1 MIKYYFLKEDLLALE
16 RQVSKLRSKLKE
28 LGKDQGEANRQSTE
42 NFGHDDACQE
52 AIYQDRSVLVTRL
65 NNLSLLLKRAVVVDP
80 IRLFTSVRLGAVVE
94 LDDGRKIKIGS
105 YETFAE
111 YSVQTISYNSPLGR
125 ALIGKAV
132 GDEVRFRDQK
142 LKIIRI
148 S

>member
-1 MIKYYFLKEDLLALE
+1 MIKYYFLREDLLALE
-16 RQVSKLRSKLKE
+16 RQVSELRRKLKE

-52 AIYQDRSVLVTRL
+52 AIYQDRSVVVTRL

-80 IRLFTSVRLGAVVE
+80 VKPLTSVRLGAVVE

-111 YSVQTISYNSPLGR
+111 HSVQTISYNSPLGR
-125 ALIGKAV
+125 ALIGKAA
-132 GDEVRFRDQK
+132 GDKVKFRDQK
-142 LKIIRI
+142 LKIIGV